1 MIDWF
6 GLVGNAL
13 WVIGLAVCLATFS
26 MVHYQ
31 ARAGRGP
38 LGSRLNQPEIQLAF
52 AVGMSLFCAGLL
64 LCSGTWWETGIWG
77 LCAVLLS
84 LWAVRS
90 WKRRDAAREE
100 GA

>member
-1 MIDWF
+1 MIDWV
-6 GLVGNAL
+6 GLVGNSL
-13 WVIGLAVCLATFS
+13 WVFGLAVCLATLS
-26 MVHYQ
+26 MAHFQ
-31 ARAGRGP
+31 ARAGQER
-38 LGSRLNQPEIQLAF
+38 LRSRLKQPELQLAL

-64 LCSGTWWETGIWG
+64 LCSGTWWEKGIWG

-90 WKRRDAAREE
+90 WKRGDGAREE